1 MDNGIKETNW
11 QFLLVEGWKG
21 HFCPPEYV
29 QALLDDASSRGHS
42 LYGASNTPCVEASI
56 DLPGMILQ
64 DRGFQRVFVGG
75 RALDIPVT
83 DFGVFWE
90 ELKDSE
96 VRHFACGR
104 AYRKMH
110 GWMSCVI
117 VPEEEVS
124 MLLED
129 MERLLPTVRE
139 LAAEENRLFISSLN
153 RLNADNVKVVS
164 HKDSTL
170 IQSLSKKA
178 PLSGKPTNDKN

>member
-1 MDNGIKETNW
+1 MDNGAKETDW
-11 QFLLVEGWKG
+11 QFLLVEGWKA
-21 HFCPPEYV
+21 HFCPPEYT
-29 QALLDDASSRGHS
+29 QALLDDASSRGHRLDES
-42 LYGASNTPCVEASI
+42 SNTPCTVASI

-75 RALDIPVT
+75 RALDMPVT

-90 ELKDSE
+90 ELKVSK
-96 VRHFACGR
+96 VRYFADGR

-110 GWMSCVI
+110 GWMACVI
-117 VPEEEVS
+117 VPEEEVI

-129 MERLLPTVRE
+129 MERLLPAVRD
-139 LAAEENRLFISSLN
+139 LAEEEDRLFIGSLN
-153 RLNADNVKVVS
+153 RLNADSIKVVS

-170 IQSLSKKA
+170 IQSLSKKT